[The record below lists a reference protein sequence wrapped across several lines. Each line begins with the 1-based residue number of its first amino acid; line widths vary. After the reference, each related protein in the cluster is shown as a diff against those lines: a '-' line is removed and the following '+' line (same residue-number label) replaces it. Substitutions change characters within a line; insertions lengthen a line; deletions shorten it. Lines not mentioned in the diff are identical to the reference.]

1 MDMDIGELVNKYGF
15 PIIAAGGMGYFIYFI
30 WMWTTTQV
38 SPVIA
43 DANKTLI
50 GLIDRVRRLDND
62 LIRLNQKLKMTVV
75 LKQKAD
81 YSKADV
87 KNIDEEMSKSSVKRR
102 D

>member
-1 MDMDIGELVNKYGF
+1 MDIGELVNKYGF
-15 PIIAAGGMGYFIYFI
+15 HIIAAGGMGYFIYFI

-38 SPVIA
+38 SPVLA

-62 LIRLNQKLKMTVV
+62 LIRLNQKLRMTVT
-75 LKQKAD
+75 LKQKPD
-81 YSKADV
+81 YSKADI
-87 KNIDEEMSKSSVKRR
+87 KKYDDENGKSSVKRR

>member
-30 WMWTTTQV
+30 WMWTTTEV
-38 SPVIA
+38 SPVLA

-62 LIRLNQKLKMTVV
+62 LIRLNQKLKMTVI

-87 KNIDEEMSKSSVKRR
+87 KKVDQEMEKSSVKRR

>member
-1 MDMDIGELVNKYGF
+1 MDIGELVNKYGF

-30 WMWTTTQV
+30 WMWTTTEV
-38 SPVIA
+38 SPVLA
-43 DANKTLI
+43 GANKTLI

-62 LIRLNQKLKMTVV
+62 LIRLNQKLRMTVT

-81 YSKADV
+81 YSKADI
-87 KNIDEEMSKSSVKRR
+87 KKYDEENDKSSVKRR

>member
-38 SPVIA
+38 SPVLA

-62 LIRLNQKLKMTVV
+62 LIRLNQKLRMTVT
-75 LKQKAD
+75 LKQKPD
-81 YSKADV
+81 YSKADI
-87 KNIDEEMSKSSVKRR
+87 KKYDDENGKSSVKRR

>member
-30 WMWTTTQV
+30 WMWTTTEV
-38 SPVIA
+38 SPVLLE
-43 DANKTLI
+43 ANKVLV

-62 LIRLNQKLKMTVV
+62 LIRLNQKMKMTVI
-75 LKQKAD
+75 LKQKPD
-81 YSKADV
+81 YSKVNIDKFDNDV
-87 KNIDEEMSKSSVKRR
+87 KNSAVKRR

>member
-1 MDMDIGELVNKYGF
+1 MDMDIGELVGKYGF

-38 SPVIA
+38 SPVLA

-62 LIRLNQKLKMTVV
+62 LIRLNQKLRMTVT
-75 LKQKAD
+75 LKQKPD
-81 YSKADV
+81 YNKADI
-87 KNIDEEMSKSSVKRR
+87 KKYDDENGKSSVKRR